1 VAVLFLVW
9 HFLTTVGHV
18 RPIFLPSISATFVAL
33 WLLLKSGIFAHALAI
48 SFARITAA
56 TILAAIAGS
65 ILGVLM
71 GVSKTAEHILSPITQ
86 PLRYLPITALLPLLI
101 LWLGIGENMKVTFLF
116 IGIVFYFIPLVRNAI
131 RSVPEEFTEVAR
143 SFNASRSRL
152 IREVYWPHALPKI
165 FDGLIVINAIGWTYV
180 ILAEIVNAQDG
191 LGYLVYIAG
200 RLQRSDEVFASLIL
214 IGAVAIASD
223 RILHYVR
230 GRYFF
235 W

>member
-1 VAVLFLVW
+1 ME
-9 HFLTTVGHV
+9 
-18 RPIFLPSISATFVAL
+18 
-33 WLLLKSGIFAHALAI
+33 SGV
-48 SFARITAA
+48 FARALIVSFSRITIA

-65 ILGVLM
+65 ILGVVM
-71 GVSKTAEHILSPITQ
+71 GISRTAEQVLSPITQ

-101 LWLGIGENMKVTFLF
+101 LWLGIGESMKITFLF

-131 RSVPEEFTEVAR
+131 RSVPEEFIDVAKGFGT
-143 SFNASRSRL
+143 SKWK
-152 IREVYWPHALPKI
+152 IVREVYWPYALPKI
-165 FDGLIVINAIGWTYV
+165 FDGLIVVNGIGWTYV

-223 RILHYVR
+223 RILHYIR
-230 GRYFF
+230 ARYFF